1 MILKRTLIIGGG
13 EAANYVFHALT
24 SRATSEY
31 QVIGLL
37 DDFSDVKLNKIPRFG
52 GLNQLE
58 EVIQDENIACVLLAI
73 PSLEHTKR
81 KQILDTCISLQIETQ
96 VLPTLQDIFAGK
108 EKIAM
113 RPVAYQDIIERDEF
127 ELEYQKVA
135 RMVKNKTILVTG
147 AGGSIGSEITRQIM
161 RGNPEKLILLGHGE
175 ASIYNIHRELKRA
188 YPNVDVLP
196 CIADIQNKE
205 RMVAIFEEHRP
216 DIVYHAA
223 AHKHVP
229 LMEENSAEAIA
240 NNVRGTWNLAEV
252 ANEFFVDKFVMI
264 STDKAV
270 KPSTIMGASKRIAEK
285 VVQLFNQ
292 MSQTNFCVVR
302 FGNVLGSRGSV
313 VPLFHDQI
321 CNNEP
326 VTLTHPDMERYF
338 MTIPEASKL
347 VIQASMLTVGGEIF
361 VLDMGAPIKI
371 LDVIYKLIDLAGR
384 KRDTVSIE
392 FIGIRKGEKVQEE
405 LFENH
410 EKKPVQIF
418 DKIFVGV
425 GNPHPTE
432 LIGIQML
439 LDNYMHLTDEER
451 KKQLFELVELD
462 WRYEKI

>member
-1 MILKRTLIIGGG
+1 MVLKRTLIIGGG
-13 EAANYVFHALT
+13 EAAHYVFHTLT

-31 QVIGLL
+31 QIIGLL
-37 DDFSDVKLNKIPRFG
+37 DDCSDVKLNKIPRFG

-58 EVIQDENIACVLLAI
+58 EVVRTENIACVLLAI

-96 VLPTLQDIFAGK
+96 VLPILQDIFAGK
-108 EKIAM
+108 EKIVM

-127 ELEYQKVA
+127 ELDYQKVA
-135 RMVKNKTILVTG
+135 RMVKSKTILVTG

-161 RGNPEKLILLGHGE
+161 RGNPQKLILLGHGE
-175 ASIYNIHRELKRA
+175 ASIYNIHRELKKA
-188 YPNVDVLP
+188 HPDVELVP

-205 RMVAIFEEHRP
+205 RLTAVFETHRP

-229 LMEENSAEAIA
+229 LMEENSSEAIA
-240 NNVRGTWNLAEV
+240 NNAQGTWNLAEV
-252 ANEFFVDKFVMI
+252 ANKFNVDKFVMI

-270 KPSTIMGASKRIAEK
+270 KPTTVMGASKRVAEK
-285 VVQLFNQ
+285 IVQLFNQ
-292 MSQTNFCVVR
+292 MSQTHFCVVR

-321 CNNEP
+321 CNGEP

-361 VLDMGAPIKI
+361 VLDMGEPIKI
-371 LDVIYKLIDLAGR
+371 LDVIHKLIDLTGQ
-384 KRDTVSIE
+384 KRETVSIE

-405 LFENH
+405 LFEKH
-410 EKKPVQIF
+410 EEKPVLIF
-418 DKIFVGV
+418 DKIFVGED
-425 GNPHPTE
+425 NPHPAE
-432 LIGIQML
+432 LVNIQLL
-439 LDNYMHLTDEER
+439 LDNYRGLTEQER
-451 KKQLFELVELD
+451 KEQLFRLVELD

>member
-1 MILKRTLIIGGG
+1 MTLKRTLIIGGG
-13 EAANYVFHALT
+13 EAANYVFHTLT
-24 SRATSEY
+24 SRAAPAY
-31 QVIGLL
+31 QIVGLL
-37 DDFSDVKLNKIPRFG
+37 DDSIDVKLEDIPRFG
-52 GLNQLE
+52 GLHQLE
-58 EVIQDENIACVLLAI
+58 EVVRKEEITSVLLAI

-96 VLPTLQDIFAGK
+96 VLPELQDIFAGK
-108 EKIAM
+108 AEVAM

-127 ELEYQKVA
+127 ELVYEEVA
-135 RMVKNKTILVTG
+135 RMVEDKTILVTG

-161 RGNPEKLILLGHGE
+161 CGKPEKLILLGHGE
-175 ASIYNIHRELKRA
+175 ASIYNIHSELKKSDPHA
-188 YPNVDVLP
+188 KLIP

-205 RMVAIFEEHRP
+205 RLADIFEMYRP

-229 LMEENSAEAIA
+229 LMEENSTEAIA

-252 ANEFFVDKFVMI
+252 ADAYGVDKFVMI

-270 KPSTIMGASKRIAEK
+270 KPTTVMGATKRIAEK
-285 VVQLFNQ
+285 IVQLFNQ
-292 MSQTNFCVVR
+292 ISKTNFCVVR

-313 VPLFHDQI
+313 VPLFHNQI
-321 CNNEP
+321 CNDEP

-347 VIQASMLTVGGEIF
+347 VIQASMLTSGGEIF
-361 VLDMGAPIKI
+361 VLDMGNPIKI
-371 LDVIYKLIDLAGR
+371 LDVIYKLIDLTGR
-384 KRDTVSIE
+384 TRETVSIE

-410 EKKPVQIF
+410 EKKPIQIF
-418 DKIFVGV
+418 DKIFVGE
-425 GNPHPTE
+425 GNPHATE
-432 LIGIQML
+432 LGGIQAL
-439 LDNYMHLTDEER
+439 LANYMEFTDDER